1 LFLVLQQIEGNLIY
15 PRVVGD
21 SIGLPALWVLA
32 AVMVG
37 GNLFGVLGMLAGVPF
52 AAVVYVLLRETV
64 GQRMKRKK
72 LADEHS

>member
-1 LFLVLQQIEGNLIY
+1 
-15 PRVVGD
+15 
-21 SIGLPALWVLA
+21 
-32 AVMVG
+32 MVG

>member
-1 LFLVLQQIEGNLIY
+1 MQQIEGNLIY